1 MKMNIYYHEYLSCLT
16 ETETVVKNRINP
28 FVSSL
33 SIVNFFFS
41 FSMNLFN
48 YTIFYLLTLS
58 GIPIIYGG
66 IGTTIGQI
74 AILLITLPQGRFIDR
89 GFSYFL
95 MIAGGIIY
103 SAALILI
110 FLDSLIHAIIFFYI
124 IAVLVA
130 VILIS
135 QNTFKS
141 SLSSFVGK
149 SIKSSVLGS
158 HYSRIIV
165 METAGGTVAL
175 FTVAFILDSI
185 GISHLYLISGAV
197 LVAAVI
203 SSFTFLFRKE
213 RENLVTEESRVKRP
227 TFMESIRTLK
237 NRKRFIGPVISTKV
251 FMSVGIYAFSYYY
264 IILGLKLG
272 ISSFL
277 SLIFLALSY
286 AVGILWGYFSGR
298 FIDRHQDWGKL
309 YVILMAL
316 FDLVMYAL
324 MFYAL
329 YAKIPDLYL
338 GSALIGSIGPFVV
351 PGALSYELKIVGR
364 ENRGMYGSIQRI
376 MVAICFISI
385 GIPLAYLVS
394 YNYIYM
400 WSVVVAA
407 ALISLISATLIPS
420 RSVTEKMMEKSAG
433 T

>member
-1 MKMNIYYHEYLSCLT
+1 MT
-16 ETETVVKNRINP
+16 ELESSQINRINP

-33 SIVNFFFS
+33 SVVNFFFS

-48 YTIFYLLTLS
+48 YTIFYLLYQLK
-58 GIPIIYGG
+58 IPIIYGG

-74 AILLITLPQGRFIDR
+74 AILIITLPQGRFIDK

-95 MIAGGIIY
+95 MMVGGIIY
-103 SAALILI
+103 STALILI
-110 FLDSLIHAIIFFYI
+110 FFDSLIRAIIFFYI
-124 IAVLVA
+124 MAVLVA

-141 SLSSFVGK
+141 ALSSFVGK
-149 SIKSSVLGS
+149 SIKSSVIGS

-175 FTVAFILDSI
+175 FTIAFILDSI

-197 LVAAVI
+197 LVAAVV
-203 SSFTFLFRKE
+203 SSFTFLFRRE
-213 RENLVTEESRVKRP
+213 RENLVTEESLVKRP
-227 TFMESIRTLK
+227 TFIGSIRALK
-237 NRKRFIGPVISTKV
+237 NRKKFIVPVISTKV

-286 AVGILWGYFSGR
+286 TVGIIWGYISGK
-298 FIDRHQDWGKL
+298 FIDRHKGWGKL

-329 YAKIPDLYL
+329 YARIPDLYL

-351 PGALSYELKIVGR
+351 PGALSYELKVVGK

-376 MVAICFISI
+376 TVAIAFILI
-385 GIPLAYLVS
+385 GVPLAYLVS
-394 YNYIYM
+394 FNYIYM

-407 ALISLISATLIPS
+407 AIISFISAILIPS
-420 RSVTEKMMEKSAG
+420 KTVTDEIMKSSSG
-433 T
+433 I

>member
-1 MKMNIYYHEYLSCLT
+1 MT
-16 ETETVVKNRINP
+16 ELESMDKNRINP

-33 SIVNFFFS
+33 SVVNFFFS

-48 YTIFYLLTLS
+48 YTIFYLLILS

-74 AILLITLPQGRFIDR
+74 AILIITIPQGRFIDK

-95 MIAGGIIY
+95 MIVGGIIY
-103 SAALILI
+103 STALILI
-110 FLDSLIHAIIFFYI
+110 FFDTLLHAIIFFYI
-124 IAVLVA
+124 IALLVA
-130 VILIS
+130 IVLTS

-158 HYSRIIV
+158 HYSRIIL
-165 METAGGTVAL
+165 METAGGTAAL
-175 FTVAFILDSI
+175 FIVAFILYSV

-213 RENLVTEESRVKRP
+213 RENLVTEESMVKRP
-227 TFMESIRTLK
+227 KFLGSLRALK
-237 NRKRFIGPVISTKV
+237 DRKNFLIPVISTKV

-264 IILGLKLG
+264 IILGLKIG

-286 AVGILWGYFSGR
+286 AVGILWGYFSGK
-298 FIDRHQDWGKL
+298 FLDRHQEWGKV
-309 YVILMAL
+309 YIVLMSL
-316 FDLVMYAL
+316 FDFVMYLL

-329 YAKIPDLYL
+329 FAKIPDLYL

-351 PGALSYELKIVGR
+351 PGAMSYELKVVGR

-376 MVAICFISI
+376 MVSICFISI
-385 GIPLAYLVS
+385 GVPLAFLVS

-400 WSVVVAA
+400 WLVVVIA
-407 ALISLISATLIPS
+407 ALLSLISATFIPS
-420 RSVTEKMMEKSAG
+420 G
-433 T
+433 TKTSKIIESSS

>member
-1 MKMNIYYHEYLSCLT
+1 METNIYYYEYLSCLT
-16 ETETVVKNRINP
+16 ELESIERNRINP

-33 SIVNFFFS
+33 SVVNFFFS

-48 YTIFYLLTLS
+48 YTIFYLLILS

-66 IGTTIGQI
+66 IGTTIGQV
-74 AILLITLPQGRFIDR
+74 AILVITLPQGRFIDR

-103 SAALILI
+103 STALILI
-110 FLDSLIHAIIFFYI
+110 FFDTLLHAIIFFYV
-124 IAVLVA
+124 IALLVA

-141 SLSSFVGK
+141 ALSSFVGK

-165 METAGGTVAL
+165 METAGGTAAL
-175 FTVAFILDSI
+175 FIVAFILNSI

-197 LVAAVI
+197 LVATVI

-213 RENLVTEESRVKRP
+213 RENLVTEESLVKRP
-227 TFMESIRTLK
+227 TFLESVKALK
-237 NRKRFIGPVISTKV
+237 DRKRFLVPVISTKV

-264 IILGLKLG
+264 IILALKIG
-272 ISSFL
+272 VSSFL
-277 SLIFLALSY
+277 SILFLALSY
-286 AVGILWGYFSGR
+286 AVGILWGYFSGK
-298 FIDRHQDWGKL
+298 FIDRHQEWGKL
-309 YVILMAL
+309 YIILMSL
-316 FDLVMYAL
+316 FDFVMYLL

-329 YAKIPDLYL
+329 YAGIPDLYL

-351 PGALSYELKIVGR
+351 PGALSYELKVVGK

-394 YNYIYM
+394 YNYLYM
-400 WSVVVAA
+400 WSVVVIAS
-407 ALISLISATLIPS
+407 LMSLISAILIPS
-420 RSVTEKMMEKSAG
+420 RSVTAKIIESS